1 MDKIQNKQQTT
12 NNRHNN
18 MSNTDTNMTRKN
30 KQWLRNRNQRKNPK
44 IFSAKFIQNPDGSFE
59 LIGGQSLVAM
69 RSNQHSVKWVNVNTR
84 DFACEL
90 RNNRLI
96 AL

>member
-1 MDKIQNKQQTT
+1 MMLGGET
-12 NNRHNN
+12 
-18 MSNTDTNMTRKN
+18 MVLERK
-30 KQWLRNRNQRKNPK
+30 
-44 IFSAKFIQNPDGSFE
+44 
-59 LIGGQSLVAM
+59 
-69 RSNQHSVKWVNVNTR
+69 NQHSNNWVNVDTR

>member
-1 MDKIQNKQQTT
+1 MNNTETQT
-12 NNRHNN
+12 N
-18 MSNTDTNMTRKN
+18 RKN
-30 KQWLRNRNQRKNPK
+30 KQWLRNRNQRKNTK
-44 IFSAKFIQNPDGSFE
+44 IFSAKFIQHPDGSFMM
-59 LIGGQSLVAM
+59 LGGETMVLE
-69 RSNQHSVKWVNVNTR
+69 RKNQHSNMWVNIDTR

>member
-18 MSNTDTNMTRKN
+18 MSNTETNMTRKN

-44 IFSAKFIQNPDGSFE
+44 IFSAKFIQNPDGSFMM
-59 LIGGQSLVAM
+59 LGGETLVLE
-69 RSNQHSVKWVNVNTR
+69 RKNQHTHSWVNVDTR

>member
-1 MDKIQNKQQTT
+1 MNNTETQTT
-12 NNRHNN
+12 G
-18 MSNTDTNMTRKN
+18 KN
-30 KQWLRNRNQRKNPK
+30 KQWLRNRNQRKNTK
-44 IFSAKFIQNPDGSFE
+44 IFSAKFVQNPDGSFMM
-59 LIGGQSLVAM
+59 LGGETMVIE
-69 RSNQHSVKWVNVNTR
+69 RKNQHSNNWVNVDTR

>member
-1 MDKIQNKQQTT
+1 
-12 NNRHNN
+12 
-18 MSNTDTNMTRKN
+18 MSNMETNTTRKN

-44 IFSAKFIQNPDGSFE
+44 IFSAKFIQNPDGSFMM
-59 LIGGQSLVAM
+59 LGGETLVLE
-69 RSNQHSVKWVNVNTR
+69 RKNQHAHNWVNVDTR